1 MKFCTSGEITPCNSA
16 LWGQLAG
23 KSFVQKDLENVV
35 QNKLSRSQ
43 NDKAGQGRSWAVI
56 RTAASK
62 WREVMLPQYSSV
74 SSAELLSTM
83 EKWSSWRGPREG
95 LQSGLR
101 DCSTFHRKTDWETWG
116 CLAWRRVRGG
126 PAGGQSLQH
135 TPGIK
140 YWHQY

>member
-1 MKFCTSGEITPCNSA
+1 MKFCTSGEITSCNSA

-74 SSAELLSTM
+74 SSAELLSTR

-101 DCSTFHRKTDWETWG
+101 DCSTFHRKTDLG
-116 CLAWRRVRGG
+116 LF
-126 PAGGQSLQH
+126 SLEK
-135 TPGIK
+135 G
-140 YWHQY
+140 